1 MACHAEGEAWELNG
15 AHDMEYDVTPCKD
28 GGSMRIKPK
37 NVWDFKLK
45 NFNEHI
51 TGKRPELFIWNLAPG
66 IGKTDAQRV
75 GLREFKNHTNGDYAI
90 LEILNPKFVKDR
102 PEGSFEGKI
111 YNSKDEAMYEIFGNF
126 YDNMVLKDV
135 KTQ

>member
-15 AHDMEYDVTPCKD
+15 AHDMEYEFTPCKD

-66 IGKTDAQRV
+66 IGKTDA
-75 GLREFKNHTNGDYAI
+75 
-90 LEILNPKFVKDR
+90 
-102 PEGSFEGKI
+102 
-111 YNSKDEAMYEIFGNF
+111 
-126 YDNMVLKDV
+126 
-135 KTQ
+135 